1 MAAHGCHGRDETGPV
16 LHRFQPYLWAFLP
29 PILLNAIFILQPW
42 FDKWLIYVDP
52 LLAAELTEACCER
65 SLGMASNIGVL
76 YWTVGAACCGFA
88 AAVLWTS
95 AAPRPMVQLLTQAAL
110 LTGFLGIDDLIM
122 LHDSV
127 FPRLGVPEPVT
138 FGVYGLL
145 GLAYLVLNRRL
156 ILQAEPWLFLA
167 AVGFLV
173 LSLAVDATD
182 NKAQLLWKQLLEE
195 GAKLMGIAGWCVWH
209 VRVASRAVRGEMARE
224 GESV

>member
-1 MAAHGCHGRDETGPV
+1 V
-16 LHRFQPYLWAFLP
+16 LHRIKPYLWAFLP
-29 PILLNAIFILQPW
+29 PAVLNAIFILQPW

-52 LLAAELTEACCER
+52 LLAAEMTEACCDR

-76 YWTVGAACCGFA
+76 YWAVGAACCGFA

-95 AAPRPMVQLLTQAAL
+95 AAPRPMVWLLTQAAL
-110 LTGFLGIDDLIM
+110 LIGFLGIDDLVM

-127 FPRLGVPEPVT
+127 FPRLGVPEKVT

-145 GLAYLVLNRRL
+145 GLSYLLTNLRL
-156 ILQAEPWLFLA
+156 ILKEEPVLFFTA
-167 AVGFLV
+167 SGFLV

-182 NKAQLLWKQLLEE
+182 NQAQLLWKQLLEE

-209 VRVASRAVRGEMARE
+209 VRLAFRAVRGQV
-224 GESV
+224 G

>member
-1 MAAHGCHGRDETGPV
+1 M
-16 LHRFQPYLWAFLP
+16 HRIKPYLWAFLP
-29 PILLNAIFILQPW
+29 PALLNAIFILQPW

-52 LLAAELTEACCER
+52 LLAAEMTEVCCDR

-76 YWTVGAACCGFA
+76 YWAVGAACCGFA
-88 AAVLWTS
+88 AVVLWGRTGVKPK
-95 AAPRPMVQLLTQAAL
+95 ARMLAQAAL

-127 FPRLGVPEPVT
+127 FPRLGVPEMVT

-145 GLAYLVLNRRL
+145 GLSYLVMNRRL
-156 ILQAEPWLFLA
+156 ILQEEPWLFLA

-173 LSLAVDATD
+173 LSLGVDATD

-209 VRVASRAVRGEMARE
+209 IRLAFRAVLGAGGVEKVLPNA
-224 GESV
+224 GVQI

>member
-1 MAAHGCHGRDETGPV
+1 V

-52 LLAAELTEACCER
+52 LLAAELTEACCDR

-88 AAVLWTS
+88 AAVLWHS
-95 AAPRPMVQLLTQAAL
+95 AAPRPKVLMLTQAAL
-110 LTGFLGIDDLIM
+110 LTGFLGVDDLIM

-127 FPRLGVPEPVT
+127 FPRFGVPEMVT

-145 GLAYLVLNRRL
+145 GVAYLVLNWRL
-156 ILQAEPWLFLA
+156 ILQEEPGLFAA
-167 AVGFLV
+167 AVGFLL
-173 LSLAVDATD
+173 LSLGVDASGND
-182 NKAQLLWKQLLEE
+182 ERLLWKHVLEE
-195 GAKLMGIAGWCVWH
+195 AAKLMGIAGWCVWH
-209 VRVASRAVRGEMARE
+209 VRVACRAVIAEQGTLRGAH
-224 GESV
+224 G

>member
-1 MAAHGCHGRDETGPV
+1 M
-16 LHRFQPYLWAFLP
+16 LHRINPYLWAFLP
-29 PILLNAIFILQPW
+29 PALLNAIFILQPW

-52 LLAAELTEACCER
+52 LLAAEMTEVCCDR

-76 YWTVGAACCGFA
+76 YWAVGAACCGFA
-88 AAVLWTS
+88 AAVLRGRTGVKPK
-95 AAPRPMVQLLTQAAL
+95 ARMLAQAAL

-127 FPRLGVPEPVT
+127 FPRLGVPEMVT

-145 GLAYLVLNRRL
+145 GLSYLVMNWRL
-156 ILQAEPWLFLA
+156 ILQEEPWLFLA

-173 LSLAVDATD
+173 VSLGVDATD

-209 VRVASRAVRGEMARE
+209 VRVASRAVRGEI
-224 GESV
+224 GVKGS

>member
-1 MAAHGCHGRDETGPV
+1 M
-16 LHRFQPYLWAFLP
+16 LHRIKPYLWAFLP
-29 PILLNAIFILQPW
+29 PLVLNAVFILQPW

-52 LLAAELTEACCER
+52 LLAAELTEACCDR

-76 YWTVGAACCGFA
+76 YWAVGAACCGFA
-88 AAVLWTS
+88 ATVLWGRGPHLM
-95 AAPRPMVQLLTQAAL
+95 ALMLAQAAL

-127 FPRLGVPEPVT
+127 FPRLGVPEKVT

-145 GLAYLVLNRRL
+145 GLAYLVANWRL
-156 ILQAEPWLFLA
+156 ILKEEPWLFLA

-173 LSLAVDATD
+173 LSLGVDATD

-209 VRVASRAVRGEMARE
+209 VRLANRAVRGAGGVEFGPRNA
-224 GESV
+224 GLQN

>member
-1 MAAHGCHGRDETGPV
+1 V
-16 LHRFQPYLWAFLP
+16 LHRIKPYLWAFLP
-29 PILLNAIFILQPW
+29 PAVLNAIFILQPW

-52 LLAAELTEACCER
+52 LLAAEMTEACCDR

-76 YWTVGAACCGFA
+76 YWAVGAACCGFA

-95 AAPRPMVQLLTQAAL
+95 AAPRPMVWLLTQAAL
-110 LTGFLGIDDLIM
+110 LIGFLGIDDLVM

-127 FPRLGVPEPVT
+127 FPRLGVPEKVT

-145 GLAYLVLNRRL
+145 GLTYLLTNLRL
-156 ILQAEPWLFLA
+156 ILKEEPVLFFTA
-167 AVGFLV
+167 SGFLV

-182 NKAQLLWKQLLEE
+182 NQAQLLWKQLLEE

-209 VRVASRAVRGEMARE
+209 ARLAFRAVKGQV
-224 GESV
+224 G